1 MWKLSCHQQHNKR
14 YCNKKVL
21 YTVIY
26 SLYHRFGHHLA
37 SATANAAFDAFNN
50 NTGGLTE
57 DSFKWGTWQ
66 DLVRV
71 STWSFIT
78 WAGVWED
85 HWFAHTAGW
94 HWPEASDH
102 WLRSAGL
109 IIYPVAYCLRCTAFL
124 PSCPREHPALP
135 LLRYFTMQRQ
145 DQERFLPS
153 TNNAVSPLI
162 SSSDS

>member
-1 MWKLSCHQQHNKR
+1 M
-14 YCNKKVL
+14 
-21 YTVIY
+21 IY
-26 SLYHRFGHHLA
+26 GLHHRFGHHLA

-50 NTGGLTE
+50 NTGGRTE
-57 DSFKWGTWQ
+57 DSFKWGTWTGFSQ
-66 DLVRV
+66 SIHLKLHY
-71 STWSFIT
+71 WS
-78 WAGVWED
+78 WGVWGD

-102 WLRSAGL
+102 WLGSAGL

-135 LLRYFTMQRQ
+135 LLRYF
-145 DQERFLPS
+145 
-153 TNNAVSPLI
+153 NNAEARPMQQKFCPPQIMQFPPLI